1 MSLQTVELPDE
12 LIQRAKALTGKR
24 TARAALT
31 ALAEAAAGRKT
42 GSLARSHRGK
52 VEPNGDIVFTNG
64 KDAARFMREFL
75 K

>member
-12 LIQRAKALTGKR
+12 VIERAKALTGKR

-31 ALAEAAAGRKT
+31 ALAEAAGRPAAG
-42 GSLARSHRGK
+42 LARTHRGK
-52 VEPNGDIVFTNG
+52 VEPNGDIVFADG
-64 KDAARFMREFL
+64 KDAARFMREYL

>member
-12 LIQRAKALTGKR
+12 VIERAKALTGKR
-24 TARAALT
+24 TARAAIT
-31 ALAEAAAGRKT
+31 ALAFAGRSAGK
-42 GSLARSHRGK
+42 LAGKYKGK
-52 VEPNGDIVFTNG
+52 VEPNGDVVFTSG